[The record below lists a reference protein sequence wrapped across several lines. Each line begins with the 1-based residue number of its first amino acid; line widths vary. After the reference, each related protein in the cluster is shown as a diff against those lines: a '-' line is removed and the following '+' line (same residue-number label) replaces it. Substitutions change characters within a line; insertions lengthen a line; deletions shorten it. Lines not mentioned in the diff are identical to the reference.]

1 MNKKRLLAI
10 LIPIFIL
17 LAMTIIPISTLAF
30 GTEILLETRP
40 VDPRDLFRGDYVI
53 LSYKI
58 EEIELSKFDKVLQ
71 EKLVTQMIGSFPQN
85 KNLYVILK
93 KHENGTHVVD
103 YVSENKPSSNKL
115 YIKGKFNNFLY
126 QEPSAEARIMVS
138 YNIDKYFVPENT
150 GMELE
155 EAARKG
161 EVLAKVK
168 LFKGYAMLTE
178 LIIP

>member
-1 MNKKRLLAI
+1 MNKKQLLTM
-10 LIPIFIL
+10 LIPVFIL
-17 LAMTIIPISTLAF
+17 LAMTVIPLKTLSL

-40 VDPRDLFRGDYVI
+40 VDPRDLFRGDHVI

-58 EEIELSKFDKVLQ
+58 EEIEIEKMDAALK
-71 EKLVTQMIGSFPQN
+71 EKLVTLTTGSYPYN
-85 KNLYVILK
+85 KNLYVNLK
-93 KHENGTHVVD
+93 KQSNGVYVAD
-103 YVSENKPSSNKL
+103 YVSEDKPSNNEL
-115 YIKGKFNNFLY
+115 YMKGKFQYLSSMGS
-126 QEPSAEARIMVS
+126 PSETKVILS

-168 LFKGYAMLTE
+168 ISNGYAMLTE
-178 LIIP
+178 LVLP